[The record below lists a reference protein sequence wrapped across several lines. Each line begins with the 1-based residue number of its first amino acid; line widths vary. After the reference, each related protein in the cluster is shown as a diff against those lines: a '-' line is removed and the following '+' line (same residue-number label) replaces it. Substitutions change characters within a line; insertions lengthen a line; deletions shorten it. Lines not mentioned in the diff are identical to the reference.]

1 MRSQLMKHL
10 MGGMVVAGTAVMMMV
25 TTMAATMAAPG
36 ADAADAP
43 PHVAGHVAV
52 KRAVNLP
59 PSADLGYT
67 IKARQKG
74 FSIGGEALVSWRISG
89 AAYTLRSDTRAKLFG
104 SIVEN
109 RSEGVIDSFGIAPV
123 QFHEKRIRKEPW
135 TTTFD
140 RAGKTISFTEDK
152 QTYPIKGGEQ
162 DRSTVAWQLVAIA
175 RAAPEKF
182 TPGAEFTFFVAGRR
196 DAEPWTFKVVNRE
209 NVRTGL
215 GAVEAVH
222 LVKQPPPDSKDQAL
236 DIWLAPAHEWYPVR
250 LRFSDSDDD
259 FVDQTLDK
267 IVKK

>member
-1 MRSQLMKHL
+1 MRNQLKKHL
-10 MGGMVVAGTAVMMMV
+10 VGATLLATVLANTLAAGAAEQAAQAV
-25 TTMAATMAAPG
+25 
-36 ADAADAP
+36 D
-43 PHVAGHVAV
+43 HVAV
-52 KRAVNLP
+52 KRPVNLP
-59 PSADLGYT
+59 PSADLSYT
-67 IKARQKG
+67 IQARQKG
-74 FSIGGEALVSWRISG
+74 FSIGGEALVSWRVSG
-89 AAYTLRSDTRAKLFG
+89 AAYTLHADTRAKLFG

-123 QFHEKRIRKEPW
+123 QFYEKRIRKEPW

-162 DRSTVAWQLVAIA
+162 DRSSVPWQLVAVA

-182 TPGAEFTFFVAGRR
+182 TPGSEWTFFVAGRR

-209 NVRTGL
+209 NIRTGL
-215 GAVEAVH
+215 GAVEALH
-222 LVKQPPPDSKDQAL
+222 LVKLPPPDSKDQAL
-236 DIWLAPAHEWYPVR
+236 DIWLAPSHEWYPVR
-250 LRFSDSDDD
+250 LRFSDSNDE